1 MFQKNKTMKTK
12 NYFNIPAAAVAA
24 TICLFSSCNP
34 DIRLNADEDAPK
46 IAEHVL
52 GMPTEQ
58 AAKYLTQS
66 GFVESISTTLEYK
79 FSRTFSKDPNLSD
92 FSEEAALLLT
102 IAHNG
107 TDTVHHV
114 SILQRVSVQ
123 YEKKAHDLY
132 QKWSHYTA
140 EVTLPN
146 VEEWIGHLG
155 DPDSINTP
163 HRWIYYSDGT
173 TVKHNKQV
181 LEEAYRKG
189 EISKEEYEQMIA
201 AYARTREQFWSDY
214 KSKVYAA
221 EENYRN
227 NGREFP
233 KKEIHL
239 ILELPDDIREIY
251 PPIDYYT
258 LYYYTADYVSSY
270 ILCE

>member
-1 MFQKNKTMKTK
+1 MYN
-12 NYFNIPAAAVAA
+12 
-24 TICLFSSCNP
+24 L
-34 DIRLNADEDAPK
+34 
-46 IAEHVL
+46 
-52 GMPTEQ
+52 
-58 AAKYLTQS
+58 
-66 GFVESISTTLEYK
+66 
-79 FSRTFSKDPNLSD
+79 SRTFSKSPTLSEY
-92 FSEEAALLLT
+92 SEEAALLLT

-114 SILQRVSVQ
+114 SIRQRVSVQ
-123 YEKKAHDLY
+123 YEKKARDLY
-132 QKWSHYTA
+132 RKWSHYTA

-221 EENYRN
+221 EENYRTE
-227 NGREFP
+227 GREFP